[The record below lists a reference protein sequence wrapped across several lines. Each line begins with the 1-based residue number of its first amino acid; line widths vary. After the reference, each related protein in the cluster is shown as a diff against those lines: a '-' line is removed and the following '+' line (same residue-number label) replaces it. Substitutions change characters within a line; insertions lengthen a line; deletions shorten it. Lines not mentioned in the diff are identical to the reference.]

1 MYTNNYNF
9 QNTNVIKIILKNK
22 SNNVLLVQEPEDNNW
37 MPLHWGLP
45 GGKPTE
51 KESLMETFER
61 KAKTDVG
68 QDIKLEG
75 VIRAYELLMNGR
87 TVIMYIVLASVVS
100 DEVSG
105 EAKEYKWMTKT
116 DIENMKT
123 EDFTEFY
130 NKKLLLDYFEDNY
143 ELLPITLFETLEYYK
158 MGDDTE
164 YKSWLESGSGK

>member
-1 MYTNNYNF
+1 M
-9 QNTNVIKIILKNK
+9 
-22 SNNVLLVQEPEDNNW
+22 
-37 MPLHWGLP
+37 
-45 GGKPTE
+45 
-51 KESLMETFER
+51 
-61 KAKTDVG
+61 G

-75 VIRAYELLMNGR
+75 IIRAYELLMNGR
-87 TVIMYIVLASVVS
+87 TVIMYIVLASAIS

-130 NKKLLLDYFEDNY
+130 NKKLLLDYFEGNY

-158 MGDDTE
+158 MGDATE